1 MHCLQHVAA
10 VPLGAGGAGGD
21 VDTLCLQ
28 AVDDALRTKT
38 GKREVYNVR
47 RCLLPDEDEPRNF
60 LRAGAAVVSKV
71 RHTGNLLLRVGGGA
85 GGGKAADAGQILR
98 AGAEIALLSAA
109 VDEGRQR
116 KTRTDV
122 ERAHTLGT
130 VDFMPR
136 DGNQVRAE
144 RLCLEG
150 DFQEALDGV
159 GVKKSQRAEPA
170 GDADHIRNRHD
181 GARLVV
187 DHHDGNENR
196 IRAKGSFERVGADEA
211 CFIRLQ
217 ICDLEA
223 LRFERFHGVQHGVML
238 DGSGD
243 DVIAA
248 LFQALAGRENC
259 PVIRLRAAGGEK
271 DAVRLSAETGSN
283 LLAGVFQLAL
293 GGNAQLVNRGGVSPG
308 VAQQARHCLHAGG
321 IWFGGGG
328 IVQIDHRNTSA
339 LF

>member
-1 MHCLQHVAA
+1 MA
-10 VPLGAGGAGGD
+10 VRFYNARILSLEDGMNVTFGEVHTDGGVISYVGD
-21 VDTLCLQ
+21 
-28 AVDDALRTKT
+28 
-38 GKREVYNVR
+38 
-47 RCLLPDEDEPRNF
+47 
-60 LRAGAAVVSKV
+60 S
-71 RHTGNLLLRVGGGA
+71 
-85 GGGKAADAGQILR
+85 
-98 AGAEIALLSAA
+98 
-109 VDEGRQR
+109 
-116 KTRTDV
+116 
-122 ERAHTLGT
+122 
-130 VDFMPR
+130 
-136 DGNQVRAE
+136 
-144 RLCLEG
+144 
-150 DFQEALDGV
+150 
-159 GVKKSQRAEPA
+159 
-170 GDADHIRNRHD
+170 
-181 GARLVV
+181 
-187 DHHDGNENR
+187 EN
-196 IRAKGSFERVGADEA
+196 APKGSFERVGADEA
-211 CFIRLQ
+211 GLIRLQ

-293 GGNAQLVNRGGVSPG
+293 GGNAQLVDRGGVSPG